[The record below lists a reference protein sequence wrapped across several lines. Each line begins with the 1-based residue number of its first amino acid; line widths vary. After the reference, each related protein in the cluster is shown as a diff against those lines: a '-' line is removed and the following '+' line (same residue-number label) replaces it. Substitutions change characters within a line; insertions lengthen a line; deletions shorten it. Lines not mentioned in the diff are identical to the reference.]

1 MKDNVQGLRALLGAG
16 EVLKHVAEAN
26 GMLVEDVG
34 NHNQCKLG
42 DPLRVARFR
51 LRTMVEGLCESL

>member
-26 GMLVEDVG
+26 GTLVEYVG
-34 NHNQCKLG
+34 NHNQYKPG
-42 DPLRVARFR
+42 DPLRAARFR
-51 LRTMVEGLCESL
+51 LRTMEEGLGESL